1 MQATGR
7 KDPKIRR
14 ILKLRRKNKNRYGK
28 RTIQDETN
36 RQKSS
41 NYGEY
46 DVHVHMVQTIFPKK
60 KICYKEL
67 KEVKGLVT

>member
-28 RTIQDETN
+28 RTIQDETIN
-36 RQKSS
+36 HIDRSRRIMENMMYMYIWYRLFSQKKR
-41 NYGEY
+41 Y
-46 DVHVHMVQTIFPKK
+46 
-60 KICYKEL
+60 
-67 KEVKGLVT
+67 VTKN